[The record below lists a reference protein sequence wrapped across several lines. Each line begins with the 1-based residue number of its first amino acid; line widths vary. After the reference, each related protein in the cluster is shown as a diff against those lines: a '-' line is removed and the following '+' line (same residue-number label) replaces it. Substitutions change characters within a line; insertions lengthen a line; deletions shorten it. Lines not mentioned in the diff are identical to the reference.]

1 MLWESSTVSLAYYEV
16 GNAVWREC
24 FLLNRIIPKE
34 AAKLLKSIFAILQA
48 MDVAVLEDEEL
59 GTAILNMAGRL
70 NITYY
75 DAAYLIEAQRFN
87 KTLVTDDEKLANA
100 AESVGVKTLTSRT
113 LRHREPRSVNTRLKV
128 T

>member
-1 MLWESSTVSLAYYEV
+1 MLWESSTVSLVYYEV

-24 FLLNRIIPKE
+24 FLLKRIIPKE
-34 AAKLLKSIFAILQA
+34 ATKLLKSIFAILQA

-75 DAAYLIEAQRFN
+75 DAAYLIEAQRLN
-87 KTLVTDDEKLANA
+87 KTLVTDDEKLTKA
-100 AESVGVKTLTSRT
+100 AKSAGVKTLTSRA
-113 LRHREPRSVNTRLKV
+113 LCH
-128 T
+128 

>member
-1 MLWESSTVSLAYYEV
+1 MLWESSTISLAYYEV
-16 GNAVWREC
+16 GNVVWREC
-24 FLLNRIIPKE
+24 FLLKRIIPRE

-75 DAAYLIEAQRFN
+75 DAAYLIEARRSN
-87 KTLVTDDEKLANA
+87 KTLVTDDEKLIKA
-100 AESVGVKTLTSRT
+100 AKSIGVKTLTSKT
-113 LRHREPRSVNTRLKV
+113 LSH
-128 T
+128 